1 MSPASPA
8 EICSGGESSSIVEC
22 IAEAFDL
29 GATLQLR
36 HLARGTSFTSRTLL
50 RLLHNGG
57 PERLS
62 LHAAA
67 TGVSGA

>member
-1 MSPASPA
+1 MAVGP
-8 EICSGGESSSIVEC
+8 SSTVEC
-22 IAEAFDL
+22 IAEALDL
-29 GATLQLR
+29 AATLQLR
-36 HLARGTSFTSRTLL
+36 HLTRGTSLTSRTLL

-62 LHAAA
+62 LLAAA